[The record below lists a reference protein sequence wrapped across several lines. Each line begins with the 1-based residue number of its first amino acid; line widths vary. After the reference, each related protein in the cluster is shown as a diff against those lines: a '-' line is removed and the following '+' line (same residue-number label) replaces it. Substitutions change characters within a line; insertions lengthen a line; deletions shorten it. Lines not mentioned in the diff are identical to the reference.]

1 MKTRRG
7 YVLLVAGGLFCAGVL
22 EASSRPRL
30 NPRASVVVGSQ
41 TVSAGPGFGTQDLE
55 ADLISFLSFFPVT
68 STSYSSSAVSGTR
81 WETEGTDL
89 AAPVALPNGA
99 LLESLSVYY
108 YDANA
113 APSAELTLSFCRHW
127 RHADTGAS
135 PDSDCVATFTASGA
149 PGYAVAE
156 LPVPAEFQS
165 FLRRADVDDD
175 GTVDSVDYSL
185 YVFTYPDTA
194 IASVRANW
202 RRQVSPAPAT
212 ATFND
217 VPTGHP
223 QFPFIEALAA
233 SGITAG
239 CGAGNYCPD
248 ASLTR
253 GQMAVFLAKAL
264 GLHWSP

>member
-1 MKTRRG
+1 MGTKRK
-7 YVLLVAGGLFCAGVL
+7 VLFLAAAGLSCALALG
-22 EASSRPRL
+22 ASSRPRL
-30 NPRASVVVGSQ
+30 NPHASVVVGG
-41 TVSAGPGFGTQDLE
+41 TPTASAPTFGTQDLE
-55 ADLISFLSFFPVT
+55 ADLISFLSFLPAASGQYF
-68 STSYSSSAVSGTR
+68 SSAVFGTR
-81 WETEGTDL
+81 WETEGNDL

-99 LLESLSVYY
+99 LLESFSVYY
-108 YDANA
+108 YDANPGVA
-113 APSAELTLSFCRHW
+113 ADLNLAFCRHW
-127 RHADTGAS
+127 RHADTGAN

-149 PGYAVAE
+149 PGYGVAE
-156 LPVPAEFQS
+156 LPVPAEFQN
-165 FLRRADVDDD
+165 FLRETDVDGD

-185 YVFTYPDTA
+185 YAFTYPDTA

-202 RRQVSPAPAT
+202 RRQVSPAPAV

-223 QFPFIEALAA
+223 QFQFIEALAA

-239 CGAGNYCPD
+239 CGSGNYCPN
-248 ASLTR
+248 ANLTR